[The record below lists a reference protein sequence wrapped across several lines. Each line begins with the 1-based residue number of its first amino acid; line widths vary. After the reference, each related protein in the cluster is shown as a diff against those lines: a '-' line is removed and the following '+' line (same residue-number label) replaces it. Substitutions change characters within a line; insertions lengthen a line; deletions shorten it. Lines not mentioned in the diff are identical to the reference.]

1 VSDERPIRGRT
12 HTLVLLGMPTFGLAL
27 SITIVSSYLPT
38 VARQF
43 TSSTTAIG
51 VLIGGEGLFAL
62 FLPVVVGSWSDRLRT
77 RFGGRLPFVLAGAPV
92 AALGLAGMA
101 VAGSLGA
108 AAIAIAVFFVGYFV
122 AYEPYRALYPDL
134 VDEDAEGR
142 AQSSQAVA
150 RGLGTIVAL
159 LAGGTLLTI
168 GQAVPFLLGAVLV
181 LVSCGSFVG
190 LVLRRGVPD
199 QDRTERSTGDS
210 LRLVWRLLR
219 DEQPLRDFF
228 VANALWEL
236 SLAALKTFVILWL
249 TRGMG
254 ISLSGAAVAVAVV
267 AIFVLVG
274 AAMSGTLADKRGRR
288 PVMLVAVVIF
298 GAVLLVPFLVTAKL
312 PIAIVAPV
320 IAVGGGVLMSQPYAL
335 LVPLMP
341 EEHHGALTGFYTAS
355 RGIGIMLGPL
365 IGGAAVALASG
376 ILTSTQGYAAVWLV
390 CAVASLLSVPFL
402 RRVPDP
408 AA

>member
-108 AAIAIAVFFVGYFV
+108 AAIAIAVFFVGSFV

>member
-312 PIAIVAPV
+312 PIAIAAPV

>member
-1 VSDERPIRGRT
+1 VSDERPIRDRT

>member
-355 RGIGIMLGPL
+355 RGVGIMLGPL

>member
-376 ILTSTQGYAAVWLV
+376 IMTSTQGYAAVWLV